1 MVFCGTSW
9 CSVVPHG
16 GLWYL
21 MVCGLTS
28 QGADHGDS
36 CKGAGQPLAAHDGRG
51 VGGGEQACHAEQ
63 AALQN
68 RAARWTGEP
77 HRETPD

>member
-1 MVFCGTSW
+1 
-9 CSVVPHG
+9 
-16 GLWYL
+16 

-28 QGADHGDS
+28 QGADHGDG
-36 CKGAGQPLAAHDGRG
+36 CEGAGQALAAHDGSG

-68 RAARWTGEP
+68 RAARLTGEP
-77 HRETPD
+77 HRETPKKYIYITYIFLLGWTPVKPR